1 MKEKNKWI
9 SFIFIIIGNLLVAAS
24 VSFFIL
30 PNDILTGG
38 VAGVVV
44 ALNPLIHMDSVLMIN
59 IITYALFILGAI
71 LLGKGFA
78 LRTLLSTLVYPLGVS
93 IFSYIYNYFPEGTFI
108 MEPYLASIYS
118 GLISGVGLGLCF
130 RVNASTG
137 GMDIPALILHKY
149 TPLSSGDS
157 VAIVDVLTTLL
168 GLMIHGLQPALI
180 GILSVFT
187 SSAAINRTILLGT
200 QKAINCMVISNK
212 WIEVRDYLVNQ
223 LGRGVTILDGIG
235 GYSQEYHPVI
245 MCVIKQKHLSILES
259 NIKKIDPSAFII
271 VNNVNEV
278 HGEGFTYGYYDE
290 E

>member
-93 IFSYIYNYFPEGTFI
+93 IFS
-108 MEPYLASIYS
+108 
-118 GLISGVGLGLCF
+118 
-130 RVNASTG
+130 
-137 GMDIPALILHKY
+137 
-149 TPLSSGDS
+149 
-157 VAIVDVLTTLL
+157 
-168 GLMIHGLQPALI
+168 
-180 GILSVFT
+180 
-187 SSAAINRTILLGT
+187 
-200 QKAINCMVISNK
+200 
-212 WIEVRDYLVNQ
+212 
-223 LGRGVTILDGIG
+223 
-235 GYSQEYHPVI
+235 
-245 MCVIKQKHLSILES
+245 
-259 NIKKIDPSAFII
+259 
-271 VNNVNEV
+271 
-278 HGEGFTYGYYDE
+278 
-290 E
+290 

>member
-137 GMDIPALILHKY
+137 GINTHLYLQETAL
-149 TPLSSGDS
+149 PLW
-157 VAIVDVLTTLL
+157 
-168 GLMIHGLQPALI
+168 M
-180 GILSVFT
+180 
-187 SSAAINRTILLGT
+187 
-200 QKAINCMVISNK
+200 
-212 WIEVRDYLVNQ
+212 Y
-223 LGRGVTILDGIG
+223 
-235 GYSQEYHPVI
+235 
-245 MCVIKQKHLSILES
+245 
-259 NIKKIDPSAFII
+259 
-271 VNNVNEV
+271 
-278 HGEGFTYGYYDE
+278 
-290 E
+290 